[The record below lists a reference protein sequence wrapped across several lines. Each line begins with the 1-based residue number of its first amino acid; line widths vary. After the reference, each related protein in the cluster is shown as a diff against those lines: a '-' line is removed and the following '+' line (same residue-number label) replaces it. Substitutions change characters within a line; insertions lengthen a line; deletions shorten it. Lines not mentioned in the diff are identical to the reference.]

1 MDKCSCGE
9 SEYSMVCYDL
19 GSSEVAWNISVSY
32 DSGCAKESYP
42 VSFCPHCGDQ
52 LLPDGRVIRR
62 ESVPNRLM
70 DMLKEVQ
77 ATCPEAGLQE
87 FALKCFNWIEEM
99 REQAGLTQCELW
111 NRSGLNDFPPF
122 GNVDY
127 PRWLCDAPKPVK
139 LWQLFSLLNAAQKA
153 KQEATK

>member
-1 MDKCSCGE
+1 MDKCSCG
-9 SEYSMVCYDL
+9 V
-19 GSSEVAWNISVSY
+19 VSY
-32 DSGCAKESYP
+32 GKCTGKWLMWLVNNVSGE

-52 LLPDGRVIRR
+52 LLPDGRVIQR
-62 ESVPNRLM
+62 ETVPNRLM
-70 DMLKEVQ
+70 DMLREVQ
-77 ATCPEAGLQE
+77 ATCPESGLQE
-87 FALKCFNWIEEM
+87 FALRVFNWIEEL
-99 REQAGLTQCELW
+99 RERAGLTEVELW

>member
-9 SEYSMVCYDL
+9 SEYEENGYGKGWV
-19 GSSEVAWNISVSY
+19 ISVAY
-32 DSGCAKESYP
+32 AEGP
-42 VSFCPHCGDQ
+42 VWVEYCPHCGDQ
-52 LLPDGRVIRR
+52 LLPDGRVIQR
-62 ESVPNRLM
+62 ETVPNRLM

-77 ATCPEAGLQE
+77 ANCPGSGLQE
-87 FALKCFNWIEEM
+87 FALKVFNWIEEM